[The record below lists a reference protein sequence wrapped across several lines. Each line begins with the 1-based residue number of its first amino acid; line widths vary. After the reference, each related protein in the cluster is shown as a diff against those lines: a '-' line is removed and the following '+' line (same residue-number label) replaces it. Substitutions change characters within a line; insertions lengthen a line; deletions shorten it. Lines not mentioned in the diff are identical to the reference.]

1 MGRAGRSSELSL
13 VGDDAFVGR
22 LLDESCGYGAEAR
35 LQHELTPCALRQ
47 AELPSD
53 RAFSFLPRFFLELSE
68 GFSVS
73 DFIFLLPK
81 PLQLDVTGSQL
92 LSEL

>member
-1 MGRAGRSSELSL
+1 MQPVIGWPHTFRAESLWDELAIPQLGL

-35 LQHELTPCALRQ
+35 LQQELTPCALRQ

-53 RAFSFLPRFFLELSE
+53 RAFSSLPRCMQS
-68 GFSVS
+68 
-73 DFIFLLPK
+73 
-81 PLQLDVTGSQL
+81 
-92 LSEL
+92 